1 MFRTVTVHPQE
12 LLCRYCMCRLWYVVR
27 DALSD
32 TSGWYNS
39 LGRISLNYI
48 YIAKMVHGPS
58 NAKLRKYVFAKSNLV
73 VLEVLHLL
81 NANTSS
87 SGTAI
92 AGRLSKFSV
101 GISLSLI
108 LRESFK
114 RVTSLPSQFNIK

>member
-1 MFRTVTVHPQE
+1 MVRGKRRTIRYVRLVQQFRKNLVE
-12 LLCRYCMCRLWYVVR
+12 L
-27 DALSD
+27 
-32 TSGWYNS
+32 
-39 LGRISLNYI
+39 YI

-108 LRESFK
+108 LRLILRAESDNFE
-114 RVTSLPSQFNIK
+114 TNLDSLEGPEYAKSEV

>member
-1 MFRTVTVHPQE
+1 
-12 LLCRYCMCRLWYVVR
+12 
-27 DALSD
+27 
-32 TSGWYNS
+32 
-39 LGRISLNYI
+39 
-48 YIAKMVHGPS
+48 MVHGPS

-108 LRESFK
+108 LRAESDNFE
-114 RVTSLPSQFNIK
+114 TNLDSLEGPEYAKSEV